1 LERVSVHRGE
11 RRDHREKI
19 DNDSDFGKGK
29 KMRKNYVTI
38 LFLAMAA
45 VVLLS
50 ASRPCRAVEKDDKL
64 VWSEDKPER
73 WHGWFE
79 LTDEAIERTM
89 NRLRE
94 TNPEKAKE
102 LAKLREKD
110 PEKFKAKIRKIREKF
125 GKRPMKHMERR
136 AERMGWWKEGKPDEA
151 IGHYHKAL
159 ELGRKRAPRM
169 REKHAE
175 YLEWLKK
182 NYPEKAEKLAELR
195 KTRPELY
202 MKKLGLSRK
211 KYGRIAEAAEE
222 NPELAEAL
230 KEDLELKKKR
240 DKLFRKI
247 RTAADDDEKK
257 KYVGKLEEV
266 ISKRFD
272 LIVKRK
278 QIKYERMRKKLEKL
292 EAQVK
297 RSEAKVKKWQ
307 DVEFKSESVKTRLE
321 ELVSETEKFKWE

>member
-1 LERVSVHRGE
+1 
-11 RRDHREKI
+11 
-19 DNDSDFGKGK
+19 
-29 KMRKNYVTI
+29 MRKNYVTI

-45 VVLLS
+45 VILLT
-50 ASRPCRAVEKDDKL
+50 APVPCWAVEEKEESI
-64 VWSEDKPER
+64 WSYDNPRPMAEQR
-73 WHGWFE
+73 
-79 LTDEAIERTM
+79 
-89 NRLRE
+89 RLRKE
-94 TNPEKAKE
+94 TIKRIMSHLAETDPEKAEE
-102 LAKLREKD
+102 LEKLRKKD

-125 GKRPMKHMERR
+125 GKKPMEHMERR
-136 AERMGWWKEGKPDEA
+136 TERMGWWKEGKPDEA

-159 ELGRKRAPRM
+159 KLGREKAPRM

-182 NYPEKAEKLAELR
+182 NYPEAAEKLTELR
-195 KTRPELY
+195 EKKPELY

-230 KEDLELKKKR
+230 KEDLELKKER
-240 DKLFRKI
+240 DKLLRKI

-257 KYVGKLEEV
+257 KYVGNLEEV

-278 QIKYERMRKKLEKL
+278 QIKYEQMRKKLEKL

-307 DVEFKSESVKTRLE
+307 DVEFKSESVKTRLG